1 MKIRVADFNI
11 EVRNK
16 FGFIEK
22 QCKNYLFEF
31 EKADFLIETTDEDIE
46 FEKKCPYYNE
56 SYKEQH
62 LETVNVHRKFS
73 LRIPEMDAVML
84 HSAVF
89 SLGDRTIALVANSGV
104 GKTTHMMFYKELFKD
119 KVKIINGDKPIIRHI
134 DSKLYV
140 YGTPWCGK
148 EGMNTNTKAELT
160 DICFINRAD
169 SNYTTPMNLAEA
181 SAKIFKQVY
190 LPKTR
195 LAAEN
200 TLKMI
205 DLILSKCKLWEIN
218 CTNDVEAA
226 RASYEAIFN
235 KGENKR

>member
-11 EVRNK
+11 EVKNK
-16 FGFIEK
+16 FQFIEK
-22 QCKNYLFEF
+22 QCKNYICDF
-31 EKADFLIETTDEDIE
+31 EKADFVIETTDADIE
-46 FEKKCPYYNE
+46 FEKTCPYYRD
-56 SYKEQH
+56 SFKEQH

-73 LRIPEMDAVML
+73 LKVPEMDALML

-104 GKTTHMMFYKELFKD
+104 GKTTHMMFYKQLFGD
-119 KVKIINGDKPIIRHI
+119 KVTIINGDKPIIRHI
-134 DSKLYV
+134 DSKLLV

-160 DICFINRAD
+160 DICFINRAE
-169 SNYTTPMNLAEA
+169 SNSTVPIALAEA
-181 SAKIFKQVY
+181 SSRIFKQIY
-190 LPKTR
+190 LPKTK

-200 TLKMI
+200 TLKML
-205 DLILSKCKLWEIN
+205 DLILSKCNLWEIN

-226 RASYEAIFN
+226 KVSHNAIFD
-235 KGENKR
+235 KGDKK